1 MSTSKITRLNRDVDI
16 TLHTATALATTLDM
30 RDVAGAIVV
39 LNTISTNA
47 STLQMWVGTSP
58 SAAFRRLYKNDGSVA
73 DLTLAPSGHPEARA
87 YSLPDE
93 VFGTEYLKIVSAT
106 TNSTGTSGVVMFK
119 S

>member
-1 MSTSKITRLNRDVDI
+1 MADSIISRKYRDFDI
-16 TLHTATALATTLDM
+16 TLHTATSLATTLDM
-30 RDVAGAIVV
+30 RDVAGAVV
-39 LNTISTNA
+39 SFGTMSTNA
-47 STLQMWVGTSP
+47 STLQMWVGTNP
-58 SAAFRRLYKNDGSVA
+58 AGTFRRLFKTDGSVC
-73 DLTLAPSGHPEARA
+73 DLTLSASSTDGRA

>member
-1 MSTSKITRLNRDVDI
+1 MPDAILFRKVRDFDV

-30 RDVAGAIVV
+30 RDVAGAV
-39 LNTISTNA
+39 LSIGTISTNA
-47 STLQMWVGTSP
+47 STLQMWVGATP
-58 SAAFRRLYKNDGSVA
+58 SGSFRRLYKADGSVA
-73 DLTLAPSGHPEARA
+73 DLTLAPSSTDGRA

-106 TNSTGTSGVVMFK
+106 TNSTGAIGFVMFK